1 MSVIAQT
8 TAAMMIS
15 VVVMGSFLKFAG
27 TKGPHGVKSAF
38 GLYSLV
44 IVCWDDGAG
53 PENEAQ
59 KTKLV

>member
-8 TAAMMIS
+8 TAAMMMS

-27 TKGPHGVKSAF
+27 MKGPHGVKSAF

-44 IVCWDDGAG
+44 IVRWDDGG
-53 PENEAQ
+53 GLDNEAR
-59 KTKLV
+59 KTKFV